1 MQNKHKNSLYK
12 ILLIVIVLSFIISLA
27 GCNWFSLGLLNIFD
41 PQAQIR
47 IDFNPEEGGAA
58 DAGCFNLAVYSLNEI
73 EFFIEGFAYNY
84 HGYKYN
90 SGEIAIPELSR
101 IMEVSFYVSPS
112 TSPGSPGDK
121 TIIKN
126 IPLYYQDVSNYLTEN
141 PLITQ
146 ITSDIDLFGVDGARH
161 NLTIQI
167 VSEFVVLQPGID
179 FTPPVANILT
189 TPASTAGVVIIETLT
204 FPVTVV
210 FDASTS
216 YDYRGIASYN
226 WDFGDN
232 TSGTAIM
239 ERHEYYSY
247 GTYIVI
253 LTVTDYFGNEDY
265 ATVTIIVK
273 EPEEEEE

>member
-1 MQNKHKNSLYK
+1 MQYKYKKNLYK
-12 ILLIVIVLSFIISLA
+12 ILFIVILLSFIISLV
-27 GCNWFSLGLLNIFD
+27 GCNWLSLGLLNIFD

-47 IDFNPEEGGAA
+47 IDFNPEEAGETLP
-58 DAGCFNLAVYSLNEI
+58 GCFNLAVYCLNEV

-90 SGEIAIPELSR
+90 SGEIDISELSR
-101 IMEVSFYVSPS
+101 TMEVSFYVSPS
-112 TSPGSPGDK
+112 SSPPPGSPGDK

-126 IPLYYQDVSNYLTEN
+126 IPLFYQDVNNYLTEN

-146 ITSDIDLFGVDGARH
+146 ITSDINLFGVDGAGH
-161 NLTIQI
+161 NLTIEI

-210 FDASTS
+210 FDASGST
-216 YDYRGIASYN
+216 DDRKIASYS

-232 TSGTAIM
+232 TSGTAII

-253 LTVTDYFGNEDY
+253 LTVTDYFGNKDY
-265 ATVTIIVK
+265 DTVTITVK
-273 EPEEEEE
+273 VP